1 MPDPSADLFEANPGK
16 SWIRLQTLNIL
27 RWVAVAG
34 QIGAIGVG
42 DQVFGIR
49 IELGFCA
56 AVIGVSIIANLVFHF
71 VYPENKRLTEREAVG
86 MLLFDTLQLGLLILL
101 TGGLNNP
108 FAVLIAAPVTVA
120 ATALSLRS
128 TLLVGAAAVA
138 VTSLAAD
145 LHVPLRTAVGD
156 ILHLPDVFVFGS
168 WVAIVV
174 AVGFIAAYTRR
185 ISTETQAMSQAL
197 LAAQMALAREQKL
210 TDLGGVVAAAAHE
223 LGTPLATIKLVSSEM
238 VSELAEGSDLRED
251 AELIRDQADRCRD
264 ILRSMGHSGK
274 DDLHLRQAPLV
285 AVVEEAADPHRDRGK
300 SILIDTDDVGQPMVL
315 RRPELVHGLR
325 NLVQNA
331 VDFSATTVWIDV
343 HWDETTLTVRI
354 VDDGTGYPPHLL
366 GRIGDPFI
374 RRRRTVPD
382 RHRPEYEGMGLGL
395 FIAKTLLERTGAE
408 LTFANGQE
416 PYSGIARPGEP
427 SGAIVEVVWPRRPGG
442 IEASERLP
450 ALGENVNFPR

>member
-1 MPDPSADLFEANPGK
+1 MPDPSAALFEANPGK

-34 QIGAIGVG
+34 QIGAIGVA
-42 DQVFGIR
+42 DRVFAIQ

-56 AVIGVSIIANLVFHF
+56 AIIGLSIIANLIFHF
-71 VYPENKRLTEREAVG
+71 VYPESKRLTEREAVAI
-86 MLLFDTLQLGLLILL
+86 LLFDTMQLGLLILL

-128 TLLVGAAAVA
+128 TLLIGAAAIA
-138 VTSLAAD
+138 LISFAAD
-145 LHVPLRTAVGD
+145 LHVPLRTTNGD
-156 ILHLPDVFVFGS
+156 VLRLPDVFIFGS

-174 AVGFIAAYTRR
+174 AIGFIAAYTRR
-185 ISTETQAMSQAL
+185 ISTETQSMSQAL

-223 LGTPLATIKLVSSEM
+223 LGTPLATIKLVSAEM
-238 VSELAEGSDLRED
+238 VSELPEGSDLRED
-251 AELIRDQADRCRD
+251 AQLIRDQADRCRD
-264 ILRSMGHSGK
+264 ILRSMGRSGK

-285 AVVEEAADPHRDRGK
+285 TVVEEAADPHRDRGK
-300 SILIDTDDVGQPMVL
+300 AILIETDETDQPTVF

-331 VDFSATTVWIDV
+331 VDFAATTVWIDID
-343 HWDETTLTVRI
+343 WDEDVLTVRI
-354 VDDGTGYPPHLL
+354 VDDGTGYPPQLL

-374 RRRRTVPD
+374 RRRRSSPD
-382 RHRPEYEGMGLGL
+382 RKRPEYEGMGLGL

-416 PYSGIARPGEP
+416 PYSGVARPGEP

-442 IEASERLP
+442 IEAEERLP